1 MESMTKIDFQVN
13 DVESGGVGDGNGQTH
28 RSEDVKLQKLGVK
41 QQLKVCARDSWL
53 WTRSKTIYV
62 YCRGDSAY
70 YP

>member
-1 MESMTKIDFQVN
+1 MTKLNFQVN
-13 DVESGGVGDGNGQTH
+13 NVESGGADGGVGQTH
-28 RSEDVKLQKLGVK
+28 RSEEVKLQKLGVK
-41 QQLKVCARDSWL
+41 QQLKVCARNSWL